1 MVPSS
6 KRPDWNRLFEIAMTQ
21 EGHFTTEQ
29 AAEAGYS
36 GPLIA
41 KYLANGKF
49 FRVRRGVYRLVHY
62 PAGSM
67 EDLVTYWLWSDREAV
82 FSHET
87 ALGLHQISDTLPARV
102 HLTLPMSW
110 RHRRIKAPADL
121 VIHHADLPEDAMTWM
136 GSVRVTTPAQT
147 LKDCEAIGVSLE
159 LVEQA
164 LQQGLSR
171 GLFSKDEVAGVAR
184 KIASVSV
191 KKRSWKV
198 AAMRTRK
205 PSSKRSNS
213 D

>member
-6 KRPDWNRLFEIAMTQ
+6 KHPDWNRLFETALTQ

-36 GPLIA
+36 RPLIA

-49 FRVRRGVYRLVHY
+49 FRVRRGIYRLVHY

-67 EDLVTYWLWSDREAV
+67 EDLVTYWLWSDREGV

-87 ALGLHQISDTLPARV
+87 ALSLHQLSDALPARV
-102 HLTLPMSW
+102 HLTLPVSW
-110 RHRRIKAPADL
+110 RRRRVKPPAAL
-121 VIHHADLPEDAMTWM
+121 VMHYAELPDDAVTWM

-147 LKDCEAIGVSLE
+147 LKDCEASGVSLE
-159 LVEQA
+159 LIEQA
-164 LQQGLSR
+164 LKQGLSR
-171 GLFSKDEVAGVAR
+171 GLFSKDEVAGVSR

-191 KKRSWKV
+191 KKRSWKF
-198 AAMRTRK
+198 AATRTRK